1 MEQYKEYKDSGVKW
15 IGKIPSHW
23 DVDRLRFLGTAQ
35 NGISKSGDYFG
46 SGFPFV
52 TYGDVYNNAI
62 MKVPSGLASSTKEDQ
77 LLYSVEKGDIFFTR
91 TSETIDEIGFSCV
104 CLETIPQAI
113 FSGFLIRFRPF
124 KNELDTKFAA
134 YYFRSKIHRNYFSKN
149 INIVIRAS
157 LGQTLLKNL
166 PVLLPLLSEQH
177 LIATYLET
185 KVSKIDTYIS
195 IAEKKMAA
203 LDELKQVTIADA
215 VTHGINPNVPMK
227 DSGIPWIG
235 MVPEHWEV
243 NKIRNHFKERR
254 VKVSDKDYQPLSV
267 AKIGIVPQLD
277 DACKTE
283 NGDNRKLVLSDDF
296 VVNSRSDRKGSC
308 GVSNIDGS
316 VSLINIVLKPFNIE
330 KRYVHYLLR
339 CVSYIEEFYR
349 NGRGIVA
356 DLWTTRYSEMRNIYI
371 PIPPSS
377 EQNSIVSYIDR
388 KVAQIDKMKA
398 AEHAQIDKLKEYK
411 QRLISDVVTGKVK
424 VTNE

>member
-1 MEQYKEYKDSGVKW
+1 MKQYNEYKDSGVKW
-15 IGKIPSHW
+15 IGEIPKHW
-23 DVDRLRFLGTAQ
+23 DAIRIKFIGKTLGGLTYSPDDVCSPEEGIIVLR
-35 NGISKSGDYFG
+35 
-46 SGFPFV
+46 
-52 TYGDVYNNAI
+52 
-62 MKVPSGLASSTKEDQ
+62 SSNIKN
-77 LLYSVEKGDIFFTR
+77 
-91 TSETIDEIGFSCV
+91 
-104 CLETIPQAI
+104 
-113 FSGFLIRFRPF
+113 
-124 KNELDTKFAA
+124 NELSFYDNVYVKKELQDKDFIKQGDLLICSRNGSADLVGKCAIIDKPINASFGAFMMVLRPSMTLNSKYV
-134 YYFRSKIHRNYFSKN
+134 YYISQVCIDKYKATFKTSTINQLTNSLLGN
-149 INIVIRAS
+149 IYSPYTYSEHEQKAIVS
-157 LGQTLLKNL
+157 
-166 PVLLPLLSEQH
+166 
-177 LIATYLET
+177 YLDE
-185 KVSKIDTYIS
+185 KVSKIDRYIS
-195 IAEKKMAA
+195 TAEKKIAA

-388 KVAQIDKMKA
+388 KVAQINRMKT
-398 AEHAQIDKLKEYK
+398 AELAQIEKLKEYK